1 MNKIMKFASL
11 LAAAVMLI
19 SCGGDNNGGSLSG
32 VLKIEADKTLVQSD
46 GEDFV
51 TLTVTLDG
59 VAVTSDVVFYEGTAP
74 VDVED
79 FKYFTTV
86 AGDHEIWA
94 SYQTYVSDPITIK
107 AISVQ
112 IPETPVDPNPSST
125 AFKPRVMAMHFTG
138 TACGWCGKMME
149 ALKDAY
155 ASDEISENVVKVSI
169 HNYQYMDAYADPAYM
184 TWDWA
189 TGMLKVANLVEAGKV
204 SGVSNPA
211 VILDYAYGYY
221 YYNTGTTSAQYMGY
235 VADILEAK
243 DDACGI
249 AVNAKLVDGQV
260 VAKVTVK
267 AAKTGNYRVGAM
279 LLEDGIQAIQSS
291 STIDMHDACVRHIDA
306 TEKIGNRAQDYGHS
320 LGKIEAGKTADYL
333 FIWNLAD
340 IQKKNDPNYYWNNFV
355 EKNLRMAVFVTGVKN
370 DAYCINNAVNV
381 NFNEE
386 LPFEYK

>member
-32 VLKIEADKTLVQSD
+32 VLKIEADKALVQSD

-59 VAVTSDVVFYEGTAP
+59 AAVTSDVVFYEGTTP

-138 TACGWCGKMME
+138 TGCGYCG
-149 ALKDAY
+149 
-155 ASDEISENVVKVSI
+155 
-169 HNYQYMDAYADPAYM
+169 
-184 TWDWA
+184 
-189 TGMLKVANLVEAGKV
+189 AG
-204 SGVSNPA
+204 
-211 VILDYAYGYY
+211 
-221 YYNTGTTSAQYMGY
+221 
-235 VADILEAK
+235 
-243 DDACGI
+243 
-249 AVNAKLVDGQV
+249 
-260 VAKVTVK
+260 
-267 AAKTGNYRVGAM
+267 
-279 LLEDGIQAIQSS
+279 
-291 STIDMHDACVRHIDA
+291 
-306 TEKIGNRAQDYGHS
+306 
-320 LGKIEAGKTADYL
+320 
-333 FIWNLAD
+333 
-340 IQKKNDPNYYWNNFV
+340 
-355 EKNLRMAVFVTGVKN
+355 
-370 DAYCINNAVNV
+370 
-381 NFNEE
+381 
-386 LPFEYK
+386 

>member
-32 VLKIEADKTLVQSD
+32 VLKIEADKALVQSD

-59 VAVTSDVVFYEGTAP
+59 VAVTSDVVFYEGTTP

-138 TACGWCGKMME
+138 TGCGYCGAMMN
-149 ALKDAY
+149 ALEDAY
-155 ASDEISENVVKVSI
+155 SNEAFKDKVVKAAV
-169 HNYQYMDAYADPAYM
+169 HNYAYTSAYPDPAYLA
-184 TWDWA
+184 WDWA
-189 TGMLKVANLVEAGKV
+189 TGMLRVSNLNEPGKI
-204 SGVSNPA
+204 SGVSNPTI
-211 VILDYAYGYY
+211 VLDYAYGFYY
-221 YYNTGTTSAQYMGY
+221 YQSGVTSAQYMGY
-235 VADILEAK
+235 VDDVLATK
-243 DDACGI
+243 NDACGI
-249 AVNAKLVDGQV
+249 AVNARLVDGQV

-267 AAKTGNYRVGAM
+267 AAKAGNYRVGAM
-279 LLEDGIQAIQSS
+279 LLEDGIQARQSS
-291 STIDMHDACVRHIDA
+291 SEIDMHDACVRHIDA
-306 TEKIGNRAQDYGHS
+306 SEKIGNRVQDYGHS

-333 FIWNLAD
+333 FIWNLSD
-340 IQKKNDPNYYWNNFV
+340 LQKKNDPNYYWNDFV
-355 EKNLRMAVFVTGVKN
+355 KENLRMAVFVTSAKN